1 VKVKVKA
8 QQKYRNDDIKNLA
21 LFYTAMNHLLS
32 EMSVQQ
38 NISNN
43 TAYHNISHPQ
53 ATNQYRS
60 VRDRL
65 HHTELNTA
73 GEHKTHE
80 ADIAIHFKNNLM

>member
-1 VKVKVKA
+1 VKA
-8 QQKYRNDDIKNLA
+8 QQKYTNDDIKNLA
-21 LFYTAMNHLLS
+21 LFYTVMNHTLS
-32 EMSVQQ
+32 KMSVRQ

-43 TAYHNISHPQ
+43 TAHHQISHPQ

-60 VRDRL
+60 VRNRL

-73 GEHKTHE
+73 GERKTRE